1 MMVIKLVVWYNKDAC
16 ERLFALIKG
25 VSKYEAK

>member
-1 MMVIKLVVWYNKDAC
+1 MMSIKSIVWYNIDAC
-16 ERLFALIKG
+16 ESLFALIKG

>member
-1 MMVIKLVVWYNKDAC
+1 MMVIKLVVWHNISAC
-16 ERLFALIKG
+16 ESLFALIKG